1 MKNPAK
7 PALPQEKTP
16 PKKRGGV
23 RPGAGRKPK
32 PVLPQENKPPK
43 KLGGARPGAGRKPG
57 LHSKKAA
64 RQISLVERSLH
75 DGITPLEVM
84 LVAMR
89 DLYAA
94 AQPTARRKEVDRVLL
109 NKAADMAQKAAPYVH
124 PRLQA
129 IEGNALK
136 PVVLENRTPKDEIEA
151 ARAIAFTLAKASRL
165 LDKQSK
171 AGKPV

>member
-7 PALPQEKTP
+7 PALPEA
-16 PKKRGGV
+16 PKLPHKR
-23 RPGAGRKPK
+23 
-32 PVLPQENKPPK
+32 
-43 KLGGARPGAGRKPG
+43 GGARPGAGRKPG
-57 LHSKKAA
+57 LRSEKAA
-64 RQISLVERSLH
+64 RQIGLVERSLN

-89 DLYAA
+89 ELYAA
-94 AQPTARRKEVDRVLL
+94 AQPTARRKKIDRILL

-129 IEGNALK
+129 IEGNPFK

-171 AGKPV
+171 AAKPA